1 MIAYPFRYESPS
13 TLSDALGL
21 LREPGAKALAGGMS
35 LVPMMKLRLAA
46 PELLVDLR
54 RVPAQNE
61 IRRVNGHLQIGFMT
75 THSQL
80 ESDNLVRA
88 GCPLLAECAGRIGD
102 VQVRNAGTI
111 GGSVAHA
118 DPAADY
124 PAALLALEAKIVIT
138 GTAGERAVPADE
150 FFVDTF
156 TTVLAPD
163 ELVTAIVV
171 PRESPAA
178 GTAYEKRVHPAS
190 GFAVVGVAARLQLEN
205 GRISAA
211 RVGVTGLTGKPYRAR
226 NVEQRLEG
234 ASGSSAEIE
243 RAASVVAD
251 GADPN
256 SDLHASADY
265 RAHLARVFAIRAITR
280 ALQRAGAAA

>member
-13 TLSDALGL
+13 TLSDALAL

-35 LVPMMKLRLAA
+35 LVPMMKLRLAV
-46 PELLVDLR
+46 PETLVDLR
-54 RVPAQNE
+54 CVPDQNQIE
-61 IRRVNGHLQIGFMT
+61 PANGHLRIGFMT
-75 THSQL
+75 THSQIK
-80 ESDNLVRA
+80 SDNLVRA
-88 GCPLLAECAGRIGD
+88 SCPLLAECAGRIGD
-102 VQVRNAGTI
+102 VQVRNVGTI

-124 PAALLALEAKIVIT
+124 PAALLALDAQILIAGKE
-138 GTAGERAVPADE
+138 GERTIAADE

-163 ELVTAIVV
+163 ELITRIVV
-171 PRESPAA
+171 PRGPSTLGA
-178 GTAYEKRVHPAS
+178 AYEKKVQPAS
-190 GFAVVGVAARLQLEN
+190 GFAIVGVAARIQLEN
-205 GRISAA
+205 GRVSSA

-234 ASGSSAEIE
+234 SSGSAADIE
-243 RAASVVAD
+243 QAASVIAD
-251 GADPN
+251 DVDPN

-265 RAHLARVFAIRAITR
+265 RAHLGRIFAIRAITR
-280 ALQRAGAAA
+280 ARQRAGAAA